1 MTRILLTS
9 LAAAFLLTLAAWLPA
24 GDPATQGPAF
34 SLPRTLSLALLN
46 ALVGAATCYLVR
58 TRVRWRKKP
67 LTLAGRAL
75 VLLLVFNLVFI
86 PLHVPGLSDPAREA
100 TDLPGTWPLAFTRA
114 RWLSHF
120 LAATSLALLIP
131 LLDAVTGRVLARKV
145 RPEA

>member
-75 VLLLVFNLVFI
+75 VLLLVFI
-86 PLHVPGLSDPAREA
+86 PLRVPGLSDPAREA